1 LPFTTG
7 WWCLFLVSLWQG
19 RGGPWFRDADSDIGK
34 QAMMLEGMACCCG
47 LTTALGFYGAQLL
60 APYAFPALLRYWV
73 LRPAD
78 RYLPPVLAKPL
89 LQWSET
95 SSFKAFAR
103 FGDCL
108 VHL

>member
-1 LPFTTG
+1 
-7 WWCLFLVSLWQG
+7 
-19 RGGPWFRDADSDIGK
+19 
-34 QAMMLEGMACCCG
+34 AMMLEGMACCCG